1 MKYEFWRNK
10 KLEFINNPSI
20 LDTQKYL
27 FLKLSDN
34 QLHLNIRHTLAPLNL
49 PRQCPHNRLSK
60 AFRRYVCGTSAIAA
74 RSGSASG
81 GKGRG

>member
-27 FLKLSDN
+27 FLK
-34 QLHLNIRHTLAPLNL
+34 QKAHKTYIYFIL
-49 PRQCPHNRLSK
+49 PRKL
-60 AFRRYVCGTSAIAA
+60 
-74 RSGSASG
+74 
-81 GKGRG
+81 

>member
-27 FLKLSDN
+27 FLTQKAN
-34 QLHLNIRHTLAPLNL
+34 KTYIYFIL
-49 PRQCPHNRLSK
+49 PRKL
-60 AFRRYVCGTSAIAA
+60 
-74 RSGSASG
+74 
-81 GKGRG
+81 

>member
-27 FLKLSDN
+27 FLNKKQTKLIYI
-34 QLHLNIRHTLAPLNL
+34 LYYLANCK
-49 PRQCPHNRLSK
+49 RK
-60 AFRRYVCGTSAIAA
+60 
-74 RSGSASG
+74 
-81 GKGRG
+81 

>member
-27 FLKLSDN
+27 FLKQKAN
-34 QLHLNIRHTLAPLNL
+34 KKLNFGKTL
-49 PRQCPHNRLSK
+49 K
-60 AFRRYVCGTSAIAA
+60 I
-74 RSGSASG
+74 
-81 GKGRG
+81 